1 MRECIMDI
9 PLLLIPVSGWT
20 CFSTVACRP
29 VKNLPLT
36 SYNDLLTLVQ
46 VGGPCLLPG
55 LAAFLLVAIVLVD
68 ILVHFSAFLAFSTG
82 DGRRRGL
89 CDRHGGCSFRD
100 GSGGGGL
107 H

>member
-1 MRECIMDI
+1 MAI

-29 VKNLPLT
+29 VKHLPLT
-36 SYNDLLTLVQ
+36 SYNDLLTLIQ
-46 VGGPCLLPG
+46 VGGPCLLTG
-55 LAAFLLVAIVLVD
+55 LAAFLLVDAIVY
-68 ILVHFSAFLAFSTG
+68 FLAFSTG

-89 CDRHGGCSFRD
+89 CDCHRGCSFRD
-100 GSGGGGL
+100 GGGGGGL